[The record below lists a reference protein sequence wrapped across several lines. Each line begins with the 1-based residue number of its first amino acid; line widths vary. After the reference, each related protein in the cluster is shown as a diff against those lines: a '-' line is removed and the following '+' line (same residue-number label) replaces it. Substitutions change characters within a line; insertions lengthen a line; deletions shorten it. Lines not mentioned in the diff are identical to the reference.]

1 MFTETTATK
10 KVVGLN
16 KRIRLLAGGT
26 SASKT
31 ISVLLYLIA
40 RAQSDKTPTLTS
52 VVSESF
58 PHLKRGAMRDFLNIL
73 QTHNYYV
80 DSRWNKSDYT
90 YTFETGSKIEFF
102 SADMPSKV
110 RGPRRD
116 RLFCNEVNNIAKE
129 SWEQLLLR
137 TREFAIADWNPTT
150 DFFMYED
157 YGLHDEHDVPYADD
171 VDTDFLILTYKDN
184 ESLEPAI
191 VNEIEKRQINKQWF
205 RVYGEGKRGE
215 VEGKIFKGWKLIDD
229 IPHEARLER
238 RGLDFGYTNDPTV
251 IVNIYYYNGG
261 YILDE
266 VVYRTGMLNKDIG
279 DMLLAQP
286 SPNTLTI
293 ADSAEKKSIDEIAM
307 RGIPIIGVIKR
318 PGYVRRNSENS
329 LIDWVQTQQ
338 ISITKRSTNL
348 IKSYRNFMWATDK
361 EGNFLNEYDHFW
373 SDGMMATIY
382 GLSNFQPQPDST
394 ELATSGNITSLWG

>member
-1 MFTETTATK
+1 MLFTETTATK
-10 KVVGLN
+10 KVIRLD

-40 RAQSDKTPTLTS
+40 KCQSDKEPTLTS

-58 PHLKRGAMRDFLNIL
+58 PHLRRGAMRDFLNIL
-73 QTHNYYV
+73 QSHNYYK
-80 DSRWNKSDYT
+80 DDRWSKTDYT
-90 YTFETGSKIEFF
+90 YTFETGSKLEFF

-116 RLFCNEVNNIAKE
+116 RLFCNEVNNIPRE

-137 TREFAIADWNPTT
+137 TREFAIGDWNPTN
-150 DFFMYED
+150 DFYMYED
-157 YGLHDEHDVPYADD
+157 YGLHDEHDTAYADD
-171 VDTDFLILTYKDN
+171 PDTDFLILTYKDN

-191 VNEIEKRQINKQWF
+191 VGEIEKRRLNKQWF

-215 VEGKIFKGWKLIDD
+215 VEGKIFKGWQIIED

-238 RGLDFGYTNDPTV
+238 RGMDFGYSNDPTV

-266 VVYRTGMLNKDIG
+266 VVYRTGMLNKDIA
-279 DMLLAQP
+279 DMLLAQEVP
-286 SPNTLTI
+286 STLTI
-293 ADSAEKKSIDEIAM
+293 ADSAEQKSIDEIAS
-307 RGIPIIGVIKR
+307 RGISIIGVVKR
-318 PGYVRRNSENS
+318 PGYVRRNSNNS
-329 LIDWVQTQQ
+329 LIDWVQTQK
-338 ISITKRSTNL
+338 ISVTKRSTNL
-348 IKSYRNFMWATDK
+348 IKSYRNFMWQTDK
-361 EGNFLNEYDHFW
+361 DGKILNEYDHFW

-382 GLSNFQPQPDST
+382 GLSNFQPRPEDNEPAYSYST
-394 ELATSGNITSLWG
+394 PVW